1 MKGFKIISL
10 LLLLFFLFYAAEITN
25 AQAFAIK
32 KWSGRYPKMND
43 SYPLAFISFK
53 GWLPP
58 VPHLFVRVPP
68 THYYWK
74 IKSMPSTDSGEIVG
88 KTKTGLLRIFSK
100 LMERS
105 QMKGRYQETGLIQ
118 LMSEFQKEIDQK
130 LFDSRRDQLDDIYGL
145 TVSFLDMYEKL
156 DDLNHMEYGSQVKAV
171 FKKETNE
178 LLEQF
183 LMINLLET
191 DHGEKFKAF
200 TEMQS
205 SLILLTG
212 EVDYT
217 LNKMKFFNAY
227 GKYNTSHYAF
237 LTQ

>member
-1 MKGFKIISL
+1 MKKFKTISL
-10 LLLLFFLFYAAEITN
+10 LLLLFFLLHSAGIAN
-25 AQAFAIK
+25 AQAVAIK
-32 KWSGRYPKMND
+32 KWSGRYPRMND

-74 IKSMPSTDSGEIVG
+74 IKSIPSTDSGEITG
-88 KTKTGLLRIFSK
+88 KTKTGLLRIISK

-105 QMKGRYQETGLIQ
+105 QFKGRFKETGMIK
-118 LMSEFQKEIDQK
+118 LMSESQKQIDQK
-130 LFDSRRDQLDDIYGL
+130 LFDSRKDKLDDIYGL
-145 TVSFLDMYEKL
+145 TATFLDLYENL
-156 DDLNHMEYGSQVKAV
+156 DNLNHIEHGSKVKKL
-171 FKKETNE
+171 FKKEANE

-200 TEMQS
+200 TEMQG
-205 SLILLTG
+205 SLIQLTG

-217 LNKMKFFNAY
+217 LNKIRFFNAY

>member
-1 MKGFKIISL
+1 MKRFKITGLLFLMFL
-10 LLLLFFLFYAAEITN
+10 LLYSAGIAN
-25 AQAFAIK
+25 AQAVPIK
-32 KWSGRYPKMND
+32 KWRGRYPRMKN
-43 SYPLAFISFK
+43 SYPQAFIAFK

-58 VPHLFVRVPP
+58 VPHLFVRVSP

-74 IKSMPSTDSGEIVG
+74 VKSVPSTDSGEITG

-105 QMKGRYQETGLIQ
+105 QFKGRYKETGMIKV
-118 LMSEFQKEIDQK
+118 MNEFQKQIDQK
-130 LFDSRRDQLDDIYGL
+130 LFDSRQDQLEDIYGL
-145 TVSFLDMYEKL
+145 TATFLDLYKNMNNLDHIEHGRKVKKL
-156 DDLNHMEYGSQVKAV
+156 L
-171 FKKETNE
+171 KKEINE
-178 LLEQF
+178 LLQQF
-183 LMINLLET
+183 LLINLLET

-200 TEMQS
+200 TEIQR
-205 SLILLTG
+205 SLIQLSG

-217 LNKMKFFNAY
+217 LNKMRFFNSY